1 MRTSTSTH
9 LQLGKLPEELD
20 ERKIVIRAEKFSG
33 KNLMARA
40 QNAQPELKKL
50 FKQRMRCY
58 KTFDAKVTE
67 AISAQCADAK
77 LIFEAIGRYRQKEPF
92 NPQGIIFLLL
102 QFDVIVPNSLQN
114 ALKPRMLLFCPE
126 ESYETMQ

>member
-1 MRTSTSTH
+1 MN
-9 LQLGKLPEELD
+9 E
-20 ERKIVIRAEKFSG
+20 KIVIRAEKILG

-77 LIFEAIGRYRQKEPF
+77 LIFEALGRYRQKRAFP
-92 NPQGIIFLLL
+92 IHRDHLLAL

-114 ALKPRMLLFCPE
+114 ALKTTNAFVL
-126 ESYETMQ
+126 SGGIV